1 MRITISSNGNSGT
14 CVHAVGCVALAV
26 MGLVG
31 SLVSAGSASAA
42 VYTWSGSGT
51 NALWN
56 TGSNWVGNVA
66 PVTGN
71 DLLFNNSTRTTNTNN
86 ITGLNLGT
94 ITFGN
99 SAGAFSISGSAISL
113 GSIVNSSNN
122 DQALSLTV
130 NQVTSGTYNAVTKDI
145 TLSGAFTGSGNVSK
159 IGNGALVLSGN
170 KSGYTGLIDVS
181 AGTLELKTNGN
192 LSGGSV
198 KLAANTT
205 LKNTNATSLK
215 SLELAGTGITL
226 PSGQFTFSSGTFSN
240 TSGSDYAIGNTLAF
254 TGTSTFAVGAGITL
268 SGQLNGNGAS
278 NVLTKTGT
286 GTLELLNSSNS
297 YTGAFNLDAG
307 TLKLDGGL
315 TSAAVSAAAGT
326 TITTSATNNAFAVDS
341 LVFAAGA
348 SASSLTPG
356 GVGEIGGFGSNT
368 DITLSSNT
376 TVSFDIQ
383 GSGSGAGNPLSDY
396 DQVVFAVGGSS
407 GTLTYDGVVKLN
419 FLGNNLFDNGTFFQ
433 LFEPNS
439 GGTFAGDLAGIDPTT
454 GATSPYAGV
463 TFANYA
469 AADNFAKSY
478 FNLQPGDWISDW
490 VTTDNGNQRFI
501 FSQSNGTLTVV
512 PEPSTIVFAGI
523 GMAMFAW
530 STWTRRRALA
540 RQRLIA
546 SSVA

>member
-1 MRITISSNGNSGT
+1 MRITTSPNGNSRS

-71 DLLFNNSTRTTNTNN
+71 DLLFNNSTRLSPNTNN

-122 DQALSLTV
+122 DQTLSLTV

-145 TLSGAFTGSGNVSK
+145 ILSGTFTGSGNVSK

-181 AGTLELKTNGN
+181 AGTLELRTNGN

-226 PSGQFTFSSGTFSN
+226 PSGQFNFASGTFSN
-240 TSGSDYAIGNTLAF
+240 TSGSEYAIGNTLIF

-268 SGQLNGNGAS
+268 SGQLNGSGAS

-297 YTGAFNLDAG
+297 YSGAFNLDAG

-341 LVFAAGA
+341 LVFAAGVPV
-348 SASSLTPG
+348 SNLTPG
-356 GVGEIGGFGSNT
+356 GDGGIGGFGSNT

-376 TVSFDIQ
+376 IVGFDIQ
-383 GSGSGAGNPLSDY
+383 GSGSGAGNALTDY
-396 DQVVFAVGGSS
+396 DSVLFAVGGSS

-419 FLGNNLFDNGTFFQ
+419 FLGSNLFDGGTVFQLFDNG
-433 LFEPNS
+433 
-439 GGTFAGDLAGIDPTT
+439 GIGTFAGDLTGIDPTT
-454 GATSPYAGV
+454 GATSPYAGLSF
-463 TFANYA
+463 TAYA
-469 AADNFAKSY
+469 SASAREKSY
-478 FNLQPGDWISDW
+478 FNLEQGDWISDW
-490 VTTDNGNQRFI
+490 TTGHQRLI
-501 FSQSNGTLTVV
+501 FSQNHGTLTVV